1 MGSTLKQG
9 VSAVSSGVGSF
20 ADSLSDIGD
29 EFSAKKLEMFGSDF
43 NPFSD
48 DRKGFSTEELEKEFE
63 AELELEELDKMGSG
77 DALSKD
83 EISQMRSDFYKR
95 KQKELEEIEDK
106 EPKRDYSQFKPAAQE
121 KSSPYVVPTDV
132 RRPTRRGFE
141 DIDLRTGG
149 YNQIQRG
156 LGIVDLNKLLDDAM
170 GTRAKMNVFNS
181 LFGGGRGLL

>member
-9 VSAVSSGVGSF
+9 ASAVSSGIGSF

-29 EFSAKKLEMFGSDF
+29 EFSAKKLVMVGSTL

-48 DRKGFSTEELEKEFE
+48 DRKGFSPKELEKE
-63 AELELEELDKMGSG
+63 LD
-77 DALSKD
+77 D
-83 EISQMRSDFYKR
+83 EISTLGANLSPEDIAEYRSEFYKR

-106 EPKRDYSQFKPAAQE
+106 EPKRDYSEFKPAAQE
-121 KSSPYVVPTDV
+121 KSSPYAVRTDV
-132 RRPTRRGFE
+132 QIPTRRGFQ
-141 DIDLRTGG
+141 DIDPRG

-170 GTRAKMNVFNS
+170 GTRAQMNVFNS

>member
-1 MGSTLKQG
+1 MGNTLQQG
-9 VSAVSSGVGSF
+9 VSAVSSGIGNF

-29 EFSAKKLEMFGSDF
+29 EFSAKKLEMVGSTL

-48 DRKGFSTEELEKEFE
+48 DRKGFSTEELEAEFQKEIE
-63 AELELEELDKMGSG
+63 PDAGTLSG
-77 DALSKD
+77 E
-83 EISQMRSDFYKR
+83 EISELRSDFYKR

-121 KSSPYVVPTDV
+121 KSAIYDVGKYVEKPRLGSRTTF
-132 RRPTRRGFE
+132 RPE
-141 DIDLRTGG
+141 S

-170 GTRAKMNVFNS
+170 GTRAQMNVFNR

>member
-1 MGSTLKQG
+1 MGNTLQQG
-9 VSAVSSGVGSF
+9 VSAVSSGIGNF

-48 DRKGFSTEELEKEFE
+48 DRKGFSTKELEKE
-63 AELELEELDKMGSG
+63 LD
-77 DALSKD
+77 D
-83 EISQMRSDFYKR
+83 EISTLGVNLSQEDIDDYRSEFYKR

-121 KSSPYVVPTDV
+121 KSAIYDVGEYVEKPSLRGRTTF
-132 RRPTRRGFE
+132 RPE
-141 DIDLRTGG
+141 G

-170 GTRAKMNVFNS
+170 GTRAQMNVFNS

>member
-48 DRKGFSTEELEKEFE
+48 DRKGFSTEELEAEFQKEIE
-63 AELELEELDKMGSG
+63 PDAGTLSG
-77 DALSKD
+77 E
-83 EISQMRSDFYKR
+83 EISELRSDFYKR

-106 EPKRDYSQFKPAAQE
+106 EPKRDYSEFKPAAQE
-121 KSSPYVVPTDV
+121 KSSPYAVRTDV
-132 RRPTRRGFE
+132 QRPTRRGFQ
-141 DIDLRTGG
+141 DIDPRG

-170 GTRAKMNVFNS
+170 GTRAQMNVFNS